1 METVIPPEKVKR
13 HIVQKYQFKVLVPDG
28 VDEKAGEAQIENGK
42 IQRYIF
48 NELSGTEGRKKEEP
62 PALSDTEEE
71 VKEEELTVEPEED
84 NSGLSEELLKRV
96 ESLSD
101 ELVKCQMALEKREKE
116 LESRL
121 EEERKTAFE
130 EGVAAG
136 RNEGQKACEEQLAS
150 MQRQIEAS
158 VQALE
163 ESRRKFLDKVD
174 TIEEELIETA
184 LDLAKQVIVKEVSRD
199 SREIALRLARLLL
212 DEIKEASSVTLKVNP
227 QDYDYLCESL
237 KEEKIKIIP
246 DSAISPGGVVV
257 ISDVGS
263 IDGDIMHRFERIKE
277 AVFGTGK

>member
-28 VDEKAGEAQIENGK
+28 VDEKVGEAQIENGK

-48 NELSGTEGRKKEEP
+48 NELSDTEERKKEEI
-62 PALSDTEEE
+62 PALSDIEEA
-71 VKEEELTVEPEED
+71 KEEEQTVEPQED

-101 ELVKCQMALEKREKE
+101 ELVKCQMTLEKREKE

-121 EEERKTAFE
+121 EEERKTVFE

-136 RNEGQKACEEQLAS
+136 RIEGQRACEEQLAS

-158 VQALE
+158 VRALE
-163 ESRRKFLDKVD
+163 ESRQKFLEKVD
-174 TIEEELIETA
+174 SIEEELIETA
-184 LDLAKQVIVKEVSRD
+184 LDLAKQVIVKEITQD
-199 SREIALRLARLLL
+199 SQEIALRLTQLLL
-212 DEIKEASSVTLKVNP
+212 GEIKEASSVTLKVNP
-227 QDYDYLCESL
+227 QDYDYLSESL

>member
-28 VDEKAGEAQIENGK
+28 VDEKGEESQIENGK

-48 NELSGTEGRKKEEP
+48 NELSSTEERKKEEI
-62 PALSDTEEE
+62 PALSDIEEA
-71 VKEEELTVEPEED
+71 KEEEQTVEPQED

-101 ELVKCQMALEKREKE
+101 ELVKCQMTLEKREKE

-121 EEERKTAFE
+121 EEERKTVFE

-136 RNEGQKACEEQLAS
+136 RIEGQRACEEQLAS

-158 VQALE
+158 VRALE
-163 ESRRKFLDKVD
+163 ESRQKFLEKVD
-174 TIEEELIETA
+174 SIEEELIETA
-184 LDLAKQVIVKEVSRD
+184 LDLAKQVIVKEITQD
-199 SREIALRLARLLL
+199 SQEIALRLTRLLL
-212 DEIKEASSVTLKVNP
+212 GEIKEASSVTLKVNP
-227 QDYDYLCESL
+227 QDYDYLSESL

-246 DSAISPGGVVV
+246 DSVISPGGVVV